1 MAEQVPVL
9 IGVAGL
15 VDGEVFPLADGV
27 EVVIGRSRSC
37 TVSLRRVVNY
47 LNAPQATRDA
57 DHDFNTV
64 SRRHVRVTVAA
75 TTASIE
81 DLSTNGT
88 QVNGQALDGPQQ
100 VDLASGGC
108 VLRLGTREQFELR
121 LVDRD
126 DPRLE
131 GRAPIGATAG

>member
-64 SRRHVRVTVAA
+64 SRRHLRITVAA

-88 QVNGQALDGPQQ
+88 QVNGQALEGPQQ
-100 VDLASGGC
+100 IDLASGGC

-131 GRAPIGATAG
+131 GRAPVGATAG

>member
-15 VDGEVFPLADGV
+15 VDGEVFPLAEGI

-64 SRRHVRVTVAA
+64 SRRHLRITMSG
-75 TTASIE
+75 TTAAIE

-88 QVNGQALDGPQQ
+88 QLNSQPLDGPQQ

-108 VLRLGTREQFELR
+108 ILRLGTREQFELR
-121 LVDRD
+121 LVDHD

-131 GRAPIGATAG
+131 GRAPVGATSA

>member
-64 SRRHVRVTVAA
+64 SRRHLRVTVAA

-88 QVNGQALDGPQQ
+88 QVNGQVLEGPQQ
-100 VDLASGGC
+100 IDLASGGC

-121 LVDRD
+121 LIDRD

-131 GRAPIGATAG
+131 GRAPVGATAG

>member
-64 SRRHVRVTVAA
+64 SRRHLRVTVAA

-88 QVNGQALDGPQQ
+88 QVNGQALEGPQQ
-100 VDLASGGC
+100 IDLASGGC

-121 LVDRD
+121 LIDRD

-131 GRAPIGATAG
+131 GRAPVGATAG

>member
-64 SRRHVRVTVAA
+64 SRRHLRVTVAA

-100 VDLASGGC
+100 IDLASGGC

-131 GRAPIGATAG
+131 GRAPVGATAG